1 VMVNP
6 WFLTSR
12 IPGTLILLLCI
23 KRPSLPRYPFNS
35 PKGHTVP
42 IDVLCSFFAPGQR
55 LHRTGTQYSLLKWL
69 NEQSVVLYS
78 YTFSSWMR
86 CGGVRGGREGGLEVQ
101 GYVQL
106 HWEFQ
111 GSLDCM
117 RLWRKQ
123 QDKSNSKAQKPPK
136 RMSDRKYKYK
146 YKWGVMGVYVG
157 ILTWEQGEIDPVC
170 LQHGGMHWSY
180 MYWYPISSKTTSK
193 FFLAFKGLQE
203 NSWGRIPT
211 RAFNGQSQLCLQIAL
226 GKAVLCW
233 PHTCKGTE

>member
-1 VMVNP
+1 M
-6 WFLTSR
+6 F
-12 IPGTLILLLCI
+12 LLC
-23 KRPSLPRYPFNS
+23 
-35 PKGHTVP
+35 T
-42 IDVLCSFFAPGQR
+42 
-55 LHRTGTQYSLLKWL
+55 RTKTAQNRHSVQSSKMTQWAECGAVFLYFQLLDEVW
-69 NEQSVVLYS
+69 
-78 YTFSSWMR
+78 
-86 CGGVRGGREGGLEVQ
+86 GGAGGGREGGLEVQ

-136 RMSDRKYKYK
+136 RMSDRKYKYKYK